1 MVGIR
6 ERKRA
11 ETRQRISD
19 CATRLFERRGFESVT
34 LAEVA
39 AAADVSVKTV
49 VNYFGA
55 KEDLFFDAEPAVLD
69 VLAAAVADRGDASAT
84 AAIRPLVLSSPIL
97 AGPCPWEAVDEAM
110 WAAMRTF
117 AECERNSPT
126 LTGRRAVILQSW
138 LAPLAEASGSAAWAA
153 AATGVLILRHSVV
166 QDGLLAGRPPGS
178 VRHHLNATV
187 GAALDALERGFADAG
202 RETSNSSRAVR

>member
-34 LAEVA
+34 LADVA

-55 KEDLFFDAEPAVLD
+55 KEELFFDAEPAVLEQL
-69 VLAAAVADRGDASAT
+69 VATVADRGTTSAT
-84 AAIRPLVLSSPIL
+84 TAIRPLVVSGPIL
-97 AGPCPWEAVDEAM
+97 AGPCSWGAVDETI

-117 AECERNSPT
+117 AQCERDSPT
-126 LTGRRAVILQSW
+126 LTARRASLLQSW
-138 LAPLAEASGSAAWAA
+138 LTPLAEASGSTAWAA

-166 QDGLLAGRPPGS
+166 QDGLLAGRSPVG
-178 VRHHLNATV
+178 VRRRLNATV
-187 GAALDALERGFADAG
+187 GAALDALERGFAEG
-202 RETSNSSRAVR
+202 RS

>member
-19 CATRLFERRGFESVT
+19 CATRLFEQRGFESVT
-34 LAEVA
+34 LADVA

-69 VLAAAVADRGDASAT
+69 ELVATIVNRGNAT
-84 AAIRPLVLSSPIL
+84 ATTAIRPLVLNGPIL
-97 AGPCPWEAVDEAM
+97 AGPCSWRAVNETM
-110 WAAMRTF
+110 WAAMRAF
-117 AECERNSPT
+117 AQCERNSPT
-126 LTGRRAVILQSW
+126 LTARRASILQSW
-138 LAPLAEASGSAAWAA
+138 LPPLAEASGSTPWAA
-153 AATGVLILRHSVV
+153 AATGVLILRHSTV
-166 QDGLLAGRPPGS
+166 QDGLLADRSPLS
-178 VRHHLNATV
+178 LRRRLNATV
-187 GAALDALERGFADAG
+187 GVALDALERGFTDG
-202 RETSNSSRAVR
+202 QSSE

>member
-19 CATRLFERRGFESVT
+19 CATRLFEQRGFESVT
-34 LAEVA
+34 LADVA

-49 VNYFGA
+49 VNYFRA

-69 VLAAAVADRGDASAT
+69 GLVAAVANREDSSAT
-84 AAIRPLVLSSPIL
+84 SAIRPLVLNSPIL
-97 AGPCPWEAVDEAM
+97 LGPCPWGAVTETM

-117 AECERNSPT
+117 AECEHNSPT
-126 LTGRRAVILQSW
+126 LTARRASILQSW
-138 LAPLAEASGSAAWAA
+138 LTPLTEASGSAAWAA
-153 AATGVLILRHSVV
+153 AATGVLILRHTIV
-166 QDGLLAGRPPGS
+166 QDGLLAERSP
-178 VRHHLNATV
+178 ATV
-187 GAALDALERGFADAG
+187 RRQLKATAGAALDAIERGFT
-202 RETSNSSRAVR
+202 ETQG

>member
-1 MVGIR
+1 MVGLR

-19 CATRLFERRGFESVT
+19 RATRLFERHGFESVT
-34 LAEVA
+34 LADVA

-69 VLAAAVADRGDASAT
+69 ILVTAVADRGDASPTEAV
-84 AAIRPLVLSSPIL
+84 RGLVLTSPIL
-97 AGPCPWEAVDEAM
+97 AGPCPWEAVTEEM
-110 WAAMRTF
+110 WTAMRTF

-126 LTGRRAVILQSW
+126 LTARRATILQSW
-138 LAPLAEASGSAAWAA
+138 LRPLAEASGAPGWAA
-153 AATGVLILRHSVV
+153 TTTGVLILRHSLV
-166 QDGLLAGRPPGS
+166 QDGLLAGHSPSDVEREL
-178 VRHHLNATV
+178 HAIV
-187 GAALDALERGFADAG
+187 GPALDALERGFTAP
-202 RETSNSSRAVR
+202 SRA